1 MSRLRDYLA
10 TLGPNAVARTAV
22 LSELTGVKVSAA
34 TIKRLMTPDPQKL
47 PRQIRQVYTSAILEL
62 MSRDAED
69 YHKT

>member
-1 MSRLRDYLA
+1 MPMASMPDRHWR
-10 TLGPNAVARTAV
+10 R